1 MAAPV
6 PVEGEEG
13 TELSCRARE
22 QRTRRRRT
30 HNGLQQLLSNY
41 TNDAFVELAHSAS
54 FGRLRE
60 AYRANGLDAAKLA
73 SSFDS
78 AEGTK
83 RLEARTGP
91 FAALGAFDNAA
102 TAMRQSPQALLE
114 SLRTATAAAGLAPEA
129 VAAAAPSPE
138 KPKKEKKKK
147 GKDGDG
153 DDDDTFVVLHR
164 ERRVAY
170 RVPRATTYEWMW
182 RQAKA
187 TPALTAL
194 LKPSTEPLISRALDA
209 PPPGV
214 DAVVRLCRDLRTELA
229 GFAAHVTFCV
239 RPSDAP
245 PAAGSAVAV
254 VGADFRPGAVR
265 EQLAV
270 CGAADFARLHR
281 AACPLAFEQR
291 AMLRAFALLAP
302 PTSNTRAKLE
312 GVLKHAALAD
322 IAPSAT
328 AGGAAGG
335 GAATA
340 GGGGGQWAIGRSHA
354 FLRDD
359 ALDSLQRALLAARWP
374 HVVRL
379 QSRARGRGARAVA
392 AAAPERERAAEEAR
406 FEELVEEISAELR
419 AEAATTAEGRP
430 PPRRLRRPSGRRRRC
445 RRLLSSR
452 HSTPSPPSRAPSVPP
467 PPPRRRPRPTRPRCG
482 RPPRARRSARPRDLR
497 MAIARGGRQRLPPR
511 RRSTT
516 AAAAGAARSRAVA
529 TEAEEEETQSARR
542 HATVSGATLVFE
554 CAR

>member
-1 MAAPV
+1 MGPGSGADAATQ
-6 PVEGEEG
+6 G
-13 TELSCRARE
+13 
-22 QRTRRRRT
+22 T

-41 TNDAFVELAHSAS
+41 TNDALVELAHAAS

-147 GKDGDG
+147 
-153 DDDDTFVVLHR
+153 
-164 ERRVAY
+164 ERTAT
-170 RVPRATTYEWMW
+170 ATTTT
-182 RQAKA
+182 RSSSSIASDA
-187 TPALTAL
+187 SPTACRAPPPTSGCGGRRRRRPHSRRS
-194 LKPSTEPLISRALDA
+194 KPSTEPLISRALDA

-270 CGAADFARLHR
+270 FGAADFARLHR

-392 AAAPERERAAEEAR
+392 AARRAERERAAEEAR

-419 AEAATTAEGRP
+419 AEAATTAEGKAAAAQIAKAERAAAAV
-430 PPRRLRRPSGRRRRC
+430 SEA
-445 RRLLSSR
+445 LSSR
-452 HSTPSPPSRAPSVPP
+452 HSTPSPPSRAPSAPP

-482 RPPRARRSARPRDLR
+482 APSSGAPKRAPSRPSNGDRPRRPARPPAAAPAVDD
-497 MAIARGGRQRLPPR
+497 GGGGPAPPAAEPSPPR
-511 RRSTT
+511 RKKKKHKVP
-516 AAAAGAARSRAVA
+516 VA
-529 TEAEEEETQSARR
+529 TP
-542 HATVSGATLVFE
+542 L
-554 CAR
+554 